1 MYCNMQSRRLR
12 RKHLIKMQT
21 KASKY
26 FTKLVFNPKDYN
38 LILNKYI
45 EKNQFN
51 NVQNVYFYHI

>member
-1 MYCNMQSRRLR
+1 
-12 RKHLIKMQT
+12 MQT